1 MNTNQRPVHEIRLGH
16 IKAALWKNTTTK
28 GPRFNVTFTRLYF
41 DNDHWQSSESF
52 GRSDLLMLAKVVDQA
67 HSWICQQPPA
77 TKPAATASSKVE
89 PSSP

>member
-1 MNTNQRPVHEIRLGH
+1 MNPNQKPVHEIRLGH

-41 DNDHWQSSESF
+41 DQGRWQSSESF
-52 GRSDLLMLAKVVDQA
+52 GRVDLLMLAKVVDQA

-77 TKPAATASSKVE
+77 TKPAASVSPKAE
-89 PSSP
+89 PSVP